1 MLRVDDKFGGHS
13 QQFRVIADGHRR
25 MLVFGGYPASG
36 DTASGDT
43 AGHYGRRDARRWR
56 DLLGVTHQPH
66 GPAATR
72 GIRFTPRDPRVLVQ
86 LPGDVQFLTARPFSP
101 LALPGEPPVPL
112 RPQP

>member
-25 MLVFGGYPASG
+25 MLVFGGYPASGDTASGDTASGDTASGDTASG

-86 LPGDVQFLTARPFSP
+86 LPGDV
-101 LALPGEPPVPL
+101 
-112 RPQP
+112 